1 MVFWD
6 FLIKYCTK
14 LRISFSLFKH
24 PYWYNM
30 HKTFQKILIYK
41 RQMNIAYTKAWELV
55 IRNAKKQIPWQL
67 LQIQYHKKN
76 LASSSESSSSSISAS
91 PALVLFSPRI
101 CFSTILTV
109 SESPGYNRVLAQ
121 DPMATWALNVC
132 GLVLCWRWLTSS
144 LPTENARSASTEDAI
159 QKV

>member
-1 MVFWD
+1 
-6 FLIKYCTK
+6 
-14 LRISFSLFKH
+14 
-24 PYWYNM
+24 
-30 HKTFQKILIYK
+30 
-41 RQMNIAYTKAWELV
+41 MNIAYTKAWELV

-101 CFSTILTV
+101 CFSTILMV
-109 SESPGYNRVLAQ
+109 SESPGYNGVLAQ

-132 GLVLCWRWLTSS
+132 GLVLCWRWLTAS

-159 QKV
+159 QKRFSKDKNKNSESHLVQSKSQVPSLTPEDDAE